1 MVHSRRC
8 KNLGWDS
15 EAHDLAGISAPPM
28 SMCFRPDAKVSGRT
42 AGGYGLWTSRGRGID
57 ARRCRHFGQGEGSGG
72 LVVPVDDVPAL
83 ARNVA
88 FLLDHDEQARILG
101 IRARKRV
108 EQAFSLQTV
117 GDQLY
122 TFIVERRC

>member
-1 MVHSRRC
+1 MAC
-8 KNLGWDS
+8 
-15 EAHDLAGISAPPM
+15 
-28 SMCFRPDAKVSGRT
+28 
-42 AGGYGLWTSRGRGID
+42 GLPVVAASTPGVADI
-57 ARRCRHFGQGEGSGG
+57 FGQGQGSGG
-72 LVVPVDDVPAL
+72 VVVPVDDVPAL

-108 EQAFSLQTV
+108 EQAFSLQAV